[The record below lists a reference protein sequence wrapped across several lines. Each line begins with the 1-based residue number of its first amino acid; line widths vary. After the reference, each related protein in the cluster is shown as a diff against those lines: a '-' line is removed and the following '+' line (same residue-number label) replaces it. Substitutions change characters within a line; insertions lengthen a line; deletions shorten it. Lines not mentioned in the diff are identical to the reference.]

1 MAVAL
6 GPSLPVPAPGGR
18 GKFMPSNC
26 QVAAPEQPALRAAV
40 SAPALQDRKTDPASA
55 PDGARACYHCGTPCP
70 ANPPRQADKVFCCQ
84 GCFTVYRLLAE
95 NGLEQFYELNRH
107 PGQRVS
113 GAAAAERFACLDD
126 PAVQSQWLD
135 FTDGRTSRV
144 RFRLPAIHCIACVWL
159 LENLFRLHP
168 GVGRSVVDFERREA
182 TIWFAPERLRLS
194 ELAAL
199 LTSIGYEPTLTLG
212 GTDQP
217 GPDPAQRRRQLQLG
231 VAGFAFGNIMLFSLP
246 LYLGLD
252 SLSGPLFRAWFGGL
266 SLVLALPVLVFSAA
280 DYFRSAWLSVRQRM
294 LTLDVPIAAG
304 LVALYGWSA
313 WEILAGRGE
322 GYLDSLSGLVFFL
335 LVGKVFQARTY
346 ARLVFDADYRAFF
359 PLAATRLTERGEES
373 VALSALRVG
382 DRLRV
387 RHGELIPADARL
399 LEGTAAVDYS
409 FVTGEAEPVPV
420 RTGERLYAGGRQVG
434 GSIVVETVK
443 PVSQSYLGS
452 LWRHA
457 SFAKDHRNPLDTLTN
472 RYSRRFTAVVAAIAL
487 AALAGWLAAGE
498 GARALKAFTAV
509 LIVACPCA
517 LALAA
522 PFSLG
527 TALRLLGRRGFYLK
541 NPQVLERLARV
552 DTVVF
557 DKTGT
562 LTLAGAGTVQ
572 FFGHGVPDLAARE
585 RAAVRALAAQSTHP
599 LAARL
604 RDFLAG
610 TGDGAAVGAAGA
622 EVADFEEI
630 PGCGLRGRVAGRR
643 YQLGSAAWLD
653 GAGVAVPA
661 RELPAGSAVHLAV
674 EGAYR
679 GAFVVSSTVRPGL
692 DGLIRELRPLAQL
705 ALLSGDQERERARF
719 AALVGPDVPLHF
731 NQSPLDKLEQV
742 AGWRAAGRRV
752 LMVGDGLNDAGALR
766 EADVGVAV
774 IEQVG
779 AFSPASDV
787 IAEAEAIPR
796 LARLLRFARAVE
808 RVVKLNFA
816 VSAAYNVVGVSIAA
830 AGVLSPVICAVLMP
844 LSSITVVAL
853 ASGLT
858 TRAARRLE
866 LAGAPP
872 CAGAAAA

>member
-1 MAVAL
+1 MTNQRPVAAL
-6 GPSLPVPAPGGR
+6 APAPAD
-18 GKFMPSNC
+18 FAE
-26 QVAAPEQPALRAAV
+26 AAREPE
-40 SAPALQDRKTDPASA
+40 ASA
-55 PDGARACYHCGTPCP
+55 ADVCYHCGLPCP
-70 ANPPRQADKVFCCQ
+70 AHPPRLADKVFCCQ
-84 GCFTVYRLLAE
+84 GCLTVYQLLTE

-107 PGQRVS
+107 PGQRVG
-113 GAAAAERFACLDD
+113 GAAAADRFACLDD
-126 PAVQSQWLD
+126 PAVQSQMLD

-168 GVGRSVVDFERREA
+168 GVGRTVVDFERREA
-182 TIWFAPERLRLS
+182 TIWFAPERIRLS

-199 LTSIGYEPTLTLG
+199 LTSIGYEPALTLG
-212 GTDQP
+212 EADKP
-217 GPDPAQRRRQLQLG
+217 GPDPARRRLQLQVG

-266 SLVLALPVLVFSAA
+266 SLLLALPVLVFSAA
-280 DYFRSAWLSVRQRM
+280 DYFRSAWLSFRQRM

-304 LVALYGWSA
+304 LLALYGWSA
-313 WEILAGRGE
+313 WEILSGRGE

-335 LVGKVFQARTY
+335 LLGKVFQARTY
-346 ARLVFDADYRAFF
+346 ARLAFDADYRAFF

-420 RTGERLYAGGRQVG
+420 RAGERLYAGGRQVG

-443 PVSQSYLGS
+443 PVSQSYLSS

-457 SFAKDHRNPLDTLTN
+457 TFAKDHRNPLDTLTN
-472 RYSRRFTAVVAAIAL
+472 RYSRRFTAVVAGIAL
-487 AALAGWLAAGE
+487 AALIGWLAAGQ

-527 TALRLLGRRGFYLK
+527 TALRLLGRRGLYLK

-572 FFGHGVPDLAARE
+572 FFGHGEPDLAAAD

-604 RDFLAG
+604 RDFLAAG
-610 TGDGAAVGAAGA
+610 AGDGTATREAGA
-622 EVADFEEI
+622 EVTAFEEI

-643 YQLGSAAWLD
+643 YQLGSAAWLT
-653 GAGVAVPA
+653 AEGVAVPA
-661 RELPAGSAVHLAV
+661 RDLPAGSAVHLAV
-674 EGAYR
+674 DDAYR

-692 DGLIRELRPLAQL
+692 EGLIRELRPLVQL
-705 ALLSGDQERERARF
+705 ALLSGDQEKERARF
-719 AALVGPDVPLHF
+719 AALFGPDVPLHF

-742 AGWRAAGRRV
+742 AGRRAAGRRV
-752 LMVGDGLNDAGALR
+752 MMVGDGLNDAGALR

-779 AFSPASDV
+779 TFSPASDV

-796 LARLLRFARAVE
+796 LARLLRLARAVE

-816 VSAAYNVVGVSIAA
+816 VSALYNAVGVSIAA

-844 LSSITVVAL
+844 LSSITVVVL

-858 TRAARRLE
+858 TRAARRLG
-866 LAGAPP
+866 LAGASPCVAPP
-872 CAGAAAA
+872 AA